1 MITPKNTSPPKIKSK
16 EDAKRFRE
24 LLKERKYNLKKKFKD
39 DKDSGGYFILK
50 YAGKILIR

>member
-24 LLKERKYNLKKKFKD
+24 LLKERKYNLKK
-39 DKDSGGYFILK
+39 ILK
-50 YAGKILIR
+50 MTRIVGVILF